1 MIVFQEDPDPIFVA
15 IVHEALKFVRDV
27 QLVCYR
33 KDYRPTRR
41 ERQELDESYGDLFP
55 ELARSFSRPRLV
67 RMIQR
72 LLRASRDEQRWYR
85 LTDYHWLV
93 LYSCL
98 QAYCDLHN
106 DEATGTGGKVG
117 PYEIERIDFNAVVDR
132 FFFDTDFLMGPLL
145 LQAEEQ
151 APGQL
156 HSTREAWK
164 IAAGLKP
171 EAKDLRLTPV
181 SRDAALEMATGTQ
194 PAVPRG
200 GYVGPYPLREPEE
213 PDSR

>member
-1 MIVFQEDPDPIFVA
+1 LI
-15 IVHEALKFVRDV
+15 
-27 QLVCYR
+27 
-33 KDYRPTRR
+33 
-41 ERQELDESYGDLFP
+41 
-55 ELARSFSRPRLV
+55 RL
-67 RMIQR
+67 IER
-72 LLRASRDEQRWYR
+72 LLRASRDEQCWYR

-98 QAYCDLHN
+98 RMYCDLHN
-106 DEATGTGGKVG
+106 DEATGTEGKVG
-117 PYEIERIDFNAVVDR
+117 PYEIEKIDFNAVVDR

-171 EAKDLRLTPV
+171 ESKDLRLARLAGGSAPETERGPV
-181 SRDAALEMATGTQ
+181 RS
-194 PAVPRG
+194 VPES
-200 GYVGPYPLREPEE
+200 GYVGPYPRREPGEV
-213 PDSR
+213 DGS